1 MVSRTQIEWKH
12 KDCFILQEVQHAGG
26 GLSVQD
32 GDPKVSSW
40 ASFKAHEGN
49 SRVDDFYL
57 NLLRPQAC
65 LKFLKFLN
73 EMCIYFLTFY
83 SRFLGS
89 GVLLTGK
96 RENLVISFTISQAS
110 CKISCLG
117 DLYPDIKGVNSLLKI
132 VKPPHQPQ
140 KEGKQCK
147 KCPCYEELDLI
158 HKF

>member
-1 MVSRTQIEWKH
+1 MIYDLLKNGIQDSNRMETQRLFYSARSPACW
-12 KDCFILQEVQHAGG
+12 G

-73 EMCIYFLTFY
+73 EMCIYFLTFC

-89 GVLLTGK
+89 GVLLTGE

-140 KEGKQCK
+140 KEGKQ
-147 KCPCYEELDLI
+147 
-158 HKF
+158 